1 MGRKVDFEEKKQ
13 IVQWVLD
20 HGRDYQAAAK
30 EFDVSYQRVYAW
42 VRKYLQAGD
51 WDALIDNRG
60 KRKAPIAPAEMT

>member
-30 EFDVSYQRVYAW
+30 QFDVSYQRVYAW

-51 WDALIDNRG
+51 
-60 KRKAPIAPAEMT
+60 